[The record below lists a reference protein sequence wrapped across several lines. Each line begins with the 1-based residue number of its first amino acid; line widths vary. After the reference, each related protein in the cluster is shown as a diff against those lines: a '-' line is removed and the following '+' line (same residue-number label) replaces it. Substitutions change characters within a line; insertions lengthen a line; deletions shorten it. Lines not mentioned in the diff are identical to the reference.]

1 MIAFNTNPTKFCIF
15 LKTFPMRQLSLLLLL
30 TSIQTLT
37 AQTLIKNITVIDV
50 ENKKLLTGYT
60 VVAQNGK
67 ILSVDNNKTFK
78 LPEGTAVIDG
88 TGKYLV
94 PGFTDAHV
102 HFFQS
107 GGLFTCKRYSGKF

>member
-1 MIAFNTNPTKFCIF
+1 MVAC
-15 LKTFPMRQLSLLLLL
+15 
-30 TSIQTLT
+30 IQTGT
-37 AQTLIKNITVIDV
+37 GQTLIKNITVIDV
-50 ENKKLLTGYT
+50 ENKKLLPGYT

-67 ILSVDNNKTFK
+67 IISVANSKTFK

-94 PGFTDAHV
+94 LGFTDAHV

-107 GGLFTCKRYSGKF
+107 GGLFTCKRHSGKF